1 MKEYANMFLSSKKS
15 AELEELTDGHPQR
28 VSSYFRL
35 FLKIMAD
42 RVIGSSIIREDIP
55 LMAEA
60 SKLHDIGKSFIPQHL
75 LEYPG
80 KLTNHSFDIVKM
92 HTVLGAQFLSNIENI
107 SHRNASNRFLTF
119 AAMFA
124 LGHHEK
130 WDGSGYPNGLQSV

>member
-35 FLKIMAD
+35 FLQIMAD

-80 KLTNHSFDIVKM
+80 KLTNHAFDIVKM
-92 HTVLGAQFLSNIENI
+92 HTVLGAQFLSN
-107 SHRNASNRFLTF
+107 FDKLLF
-119 AAMFA
+119 Y
-124 LGHHEK
+124 G
-130 WDGSGYPNGLQSV
+130 